1 MDARMLLI
9 AGMLLGVLPGC
20 HPGETGT
27 ARNEIAQRPV
37 KADVSEAQA
46 TDHAASPDD
55 ERAPVPAPARPRA
68 AAAGPL
74 AQHAMPSNAAY
85 LVGESRLLNGGELSG
100 DQAEATLLS
109 SRSFKA
115 ALQQFEAD
123 ASLSPDAQDLT
134 RLYHAAATRALGAD
148 VALASLSCGYTLCMG
163 EVRSRS
169 QGGFRDWV
177 GVFGKD
183 RGAPRYALM
192 TAEYPLGN
200 GQSSGR
206 FVFSINPTANG
217 ISQ

>member
-37 KADVSEAQA
+37 KAAVSGAQA
-46 TDHAASPDD
+46 TGHAPSPGD
-55 ERAPVPAPARPRA
+55 APVPAPARPRA
-68 AAAGPL
+68 VAATPL

-85 LVGESRLLNGGELSG
+85 LVGESQLLNGGELSG

-134 RLYHAAATRALGAD
+134 RLYQAAATRALGAD
-148 VALASLSCGYTLCMG
+148 VALASLTCGYTLCMG

-177 GVFGKD
+177 GLFGKD
-183 RGAPRYALM
+183 RGAPHYGLM

-200 GQSSGR
+200 GESSGR
-206 FVFSINPTANG
+206 FVFSIDPTANG
-217 ISQ
+217 ITQ

>member
-27 ARNEIAQRPV
+27 ARNEVAQRPV
-37 KADVSEAQA
+37 KAAASGSKE
-46 TDHAASPDD
+46 TGHAASPDD
-55 ERAPVPAPARPRA
+55 VPVPVPARPRA
-68 AAAGPL
+68 DAATPL

-85 LVGESRLLNGGELSG
+85 LAGESRLLNGGELSG

-134 RLYHAAATRALGAD
+134 RLYQAAATRALGAD

-183 RGAPRYALM
+183 RGAPHYALM

-206 FVFSINPTANG
+206 FVFSIDPTANG

>member
-1 MDARMLLI
+1 MLLI
-9 AGMLLGVLPGC
+9 AGMVLGVLPGC

-27 ARNEIAQRPV
+27 ARNEIAQAPI
-37 KADVSEAQA
+37 KAAASQAQA
-46 TDHAASPDD
+46 PGHAASPDD
-55 ERAPVPAPARPRA
+55 APVPVPVPPRGA
-68 AAAGPL
+68 AATPS
-74 AQHAMPSNAAY
+74 AQHAMPMNQAY
-85 LVGESRLLNGGELSG
+85 LEGESQLLNGGELSG
-100 DQAEATLLS
+100 DQAQAVLLS

-115 ALQQFEAD
+115 ALQQFESD

-134 RLYHAAATRALGAD
+134 RLYQAAATRALGED

-177 GVFGKD
+177 GLFGKD
-183 RGAPRYALM
+183 RGAPHYALM

-206 FVFSINPTANG
+206 FVFSIDPTANG

>member
-9 AGMLLGVLPGC
+9 AGMVLGVLPGC
-20 HPGETGT
+20 HSGETGT
-27 ARNEIAQRPV
+27 ARNEIAQGPV
-37 KADVSEAQA
+37 KAAASQA
-46 TDHAASPDD
+46 RATGHAASPDD
-55 ERAPVPAPARPRA
+55 QPASMPVPARPRA
-68 AAAGPL
+68 AAATPST
-74 AQHAMPSNAAY
+74 QHAMPSNAAY
-85 LVGESRLLNGGELSG
+85 LAGESQLLNGGELSG
-100 DQAEATLLS
+100 DQAEAVLLS

-123 ASLSPDAQDLT
+123 ASLSPDAQDLI
-134 RLYHAAATRALGAD
+134 RLYQAAATRALGED

-177 GVFGKD
+177 GLFGKD
-183 RGAPRYALM
+183 RGAPHYALM

-206 FVFSINPTANG
+206 FVFSIDPTANG